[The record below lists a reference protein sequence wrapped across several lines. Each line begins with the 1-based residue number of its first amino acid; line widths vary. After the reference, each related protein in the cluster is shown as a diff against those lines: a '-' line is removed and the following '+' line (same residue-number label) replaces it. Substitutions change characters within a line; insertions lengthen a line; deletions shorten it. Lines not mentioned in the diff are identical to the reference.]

1 MEQPLPLVGGKSLP
15 LQHPLGPLTSAEI
28 SESTRLI
35 KALWP
40 TNVDLQFKTITLQ
53 EPSKA
58 DLTPFLAAEHAGQPV
73 PNIERRSFVVYYIRK
88 TVSDLNKRR
97 NLNNH
102 EVLC

>member
-1 MEQPLPLVGGKSLP
+1 MEQVPISLPLVGGKSLP

-35 KALWP
+35 KELWP

-58 DLTPFLAAEHAGQPV
+58 NLTPYLDAEHAGRPL
-73 PNIERRSFVVYYIRK
+73 PNIERRSFVVYYIRQ
-88 TVSDLNKRR
+88 TVS
-97 NLNNH
+97 NLN
-102 EVLC
+102 ER